1 MNRRIKKKKEKLY
14 NKYLCKRY
22 PFLIPR
28 DWDDKPAWKSKYS
41 YTELDYMEPGWRRA
55 FGEEMCEEL
64 RNELLKYNS
73 LYDMRIV
80 QIKEKFG
87 GLRFYVGNVPSESKI
102 YDIIHKYENL
112 SYKICT
118 ECGRPAHQ
126 YSNGWIYT
134 LCDKC
139 IKKIQRNYSYV

>member
-1 MNRRIKKKKEKLY
+1 MNKRIQKKKIKLH

-22 PFLIPR
+22 PFLIPH
-28 DWDDKPAWKSKYS
+28 DWDDKPMWKSKYS
-41 YTELDYMEPGWRRA
+41 YTELDEMEPGWRKA

-64 RNELLKYNS
+64 REELLKYNS
-73 LYDMRIV
+73 LSSFRIV

-87 GLRFYVGNVPSESKI
+87 GLRFYVTNVPPKSDI

-112 SYKICT
+112 SYEICT
-118 ECGRPAHQ
+118 ECGQPAHQ
-126 YSNGWIYT
+126 YSDGWIYT

-139 IKKIQRNYSYV
+139 IKKIKRNYSYV